1 MKKFLVFGSSGFIGQ
16 NLIKKIKKWNIN
28 LYEANLNS
36 NTKQKKYKCDLSSY
50 QDVKKLIRKIKPNLI
65 INLAGSFSN
74 NLHVDL
80 ISNCLTSTNIIEALV
95 DLKYRS
101 TKLILIGSSSELTL
115 INNKNLK
122 QNMISNYS
130 LSKFFQKMIFDKY
143 KYDKKL
149 SLIYCRIF
157 NPYGTGVS
165 DRLLVGNLNK
175 QIKLLKKKRINK
187 IQLGN
192 LESAR
197 DYIHIDDLIDQICK
211 VIDFGKNGNIYDL
224 GTGKLTKTKFI
235 VEKILMENNLNL
247 KHIKLNKN
255 LQFKDNGP
263 IANLPKIFLK

>member
-1 MKKFLVFGSSGFIGQ
+1 
-16 NLIKKIKKWNIN
+16 
-28 LYEANLNS
+28 
-36 NTKQKKYKCDLSSY
+36 
-50 QDVKKLIRKIKPNLI
+50 
-65 INLAGSFSN
+65 
-74 NLHVDL
+74 
-80 ISNCLTSTNIIEALV
+80 
-95 DLKYRS
+95 
-101 TKLILIGSSSELTL
+101 
-115 INNKNLK
+115 
-122 QNMISNYS
+122 MISNYS

-165 DRLLVGNLNK
+165 DKLLVGNLNK